1 MTGADRGGRRL
12 GAPAAKCEREAVL
25 LSATNYLSK
34 HSKPR
39 EAPYIGVARGIALCG
54 VTKCLGHQ
62 DDSVFRR
69 VA

>member
-1 MTGADRGGRRL
+1 MRG
-12 GAPAAKCEREAVL
+12 EAVLPPAPQCEKETIL

-39 EAPYIGVARGIALCG
+39 EAPYIGGARGIALRG

-69 VA
+69 IA